1 MGSLRVKLS
10 LKKKYIYNLWSA
22 NPELQWII
30 PVESTCYILF
40 LIDHIGIALLSRYL
54 RKTLTF
60 GEIVSR
66 KVQNCMYLNS
76 DYTYPSY
83 KQVFKLI
90 AKVPTSTSKNYPNL
104 DLAGRRQG
112 LINVVYENL
121 WFCSIKWNALD
132 FAI

>member
-1 MGSLRVKLS
+1 M
-10 LKKKYIYNLWSA
+10 
-22 NPELQWII
+22 
-30 PVESTCYILF
+30 
-40 LIDHIGIALLSRYL
+40 
-54 RKTLTF
+54 TF

-90 AKVPTSTSKNYPNL
+90 AKVPTSKSKNYPNL

-121 WFCSIKWNALD
+121 
-132 FAI
+132 